1 LTGGLDG
8 TGGLPG
14 ALQFLVSAQAIEQ
27 TPVYV
32 VGIIDR
38 RIGEVIGHQRAADTR
53 FQALDTD
60 LLTVHFVPRFELT
73 GQARAHTSSLT
84 MYHSPAVNVPSP
96 QSAQRD
102 LMLRA

>member
-1 LTGGLDG
+1 MGP
-8 TGGLPG
+8 GGLPG

-27 TPVYV
+27 TIRLPVYV

-38 RIGEVIGHQRAADTR
+38 CISEVIGHQRAADTR

-60 LLTVHFVPRFELT
+60 LLTVHLVPRFELT